1 MTSEAPTQ
9 RYHGREDLLTIDVG
23 RHTASQ
29 FRFDPFRGMAKP
41 PGREMT
47 SEARTQR
54 YHGREDLLTID
65 VGRHIPR
72 PGCNPRATDLP
83 TVSGRCVILKSTRLP
98 VERLSL
104 KRSQLGRC
112 FTKYD
117 NPTRNSSTCPA
128 IHIKR
133 QRLAQ
138 SYPEPLT
145 EPPTDPPLRVVYL
158 QLTWDDTL
166 PAKLRCPTLCLTNL
180 LGN

>member
-1 MTSEAPTQ
+1 MTSEAP
-9 RYHGREDLLTIDVG
+9 
-23 RHTASQ
+23 
-29 FRFDPFRGMAKP
+29 
-41 PGREMT
+41 
-47 SEARTQR
+47 TQR

-166 PAKLRCPTLCLTNL
+166 PANSALTHSGGWQKPGPGNDFRGSDTEVPRTRGTYLQLTWDDTLPAKLRCPTLCLTNL